1 MSSFYLY
8 GNPQD
13 LTPKMIN
20 HNKQKKAVIFCMRV
34 VCHTLTKHAHLSL
47 CKRVLSPA

>member
-1 MSSFYLY
+1 MDEQGSR
-8 GNPQD
+8 QD
-13 LTPKMIN
+13 PTEAVVDTTP
-20 HNKQKKAVIFCMRV
+20 QKKMLIVCMCV